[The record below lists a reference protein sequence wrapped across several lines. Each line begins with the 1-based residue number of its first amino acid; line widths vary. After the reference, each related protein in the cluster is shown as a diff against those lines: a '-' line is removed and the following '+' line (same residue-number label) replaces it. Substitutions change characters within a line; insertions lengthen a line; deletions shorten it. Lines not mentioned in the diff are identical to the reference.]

1 MIPRSLRSRLEPAE
15 VFHEVLVHRWFLS
28 ERAGR
33 EVDTFETARDY
44 IENVLV
50 AKPEEALAAPPAED
64 PEELLG

>member
-1 MIPRSLRSRLEPAE
+1 M
-15 VFHEVLVHRWFLS
+15 HRWFLS

-33 EVDTFETARDY
+33 EVDIFDTARDY

-50 AKPEEALAAPPAED
+50 AKPEEALAATPAED